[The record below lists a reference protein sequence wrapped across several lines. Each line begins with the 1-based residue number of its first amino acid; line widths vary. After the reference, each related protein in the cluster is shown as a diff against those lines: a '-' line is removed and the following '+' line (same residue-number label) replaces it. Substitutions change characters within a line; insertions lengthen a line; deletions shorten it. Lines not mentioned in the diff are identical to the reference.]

1 MKHFVQKMTQT
12 ALAVPLAIAM
22 TFTAAQADTLK
33 IALAETPSD
42 ELAAFFVALDRA
54 KANGLDYEWT
64 AFSDEELA
72 VQAILSGQMDIG
84 FGTPY
89 SAMQR
94 SKAPIRIIFQLSK
107 LKIFPV
113 AVEEYTDLSQLDGQ
127 PIMLHS
133 RGGGTDSIANV
144 IEDRMSMSFGDRSY
158 VPGSSNRVVAMLAGQ
173 ADATI
178 LDLSNKNKIIA
189 EAGDR
194 FNVLPMF
201 DVDASDEALFAN
213 LDWIKDNSEQVGI
226 LVEALVSVW
235 QDMAED
241 PTIISRETD
250 PEGPIG
256 QLPAEILAELDGF
269 YTEAVAGGLY
279 DQDTKLARFGAR
291 DYDAEVGRWLSKD
304 PIRFDG
310 GINLFGY
317 ANIDPINIVDVT
329 GEVGTFAT
337 FTAQVTAPGTASN
350 VGVIAVFGTDRN
362 SSEVTFRVGAQINS
376 SVVAV
381 GAAIGRG
388 VSSGFFFS
396 DASEFLASDAVS
408 VDTPFGGVQVYIG
421 ESGVS
426 GIGLSGMSVGLGV
439 SLVGAN
445 SGYSYSFPMI
455 NQHLADLN
463 RLVSDISDWF
473 CQ

>member
-107 LKIFPV
+107 LKFFPV

-173 ADATI
+173 ANATI

-213 LDWIKDNSEQVGI
+213 LDWIKENSEQVDI

-235 QDMAED
+235 QDMAKD
-241 PTIISRETD
+241 PTIISRETNPD
-250 PEGPIG
+250 GPIG

-279 DQDTKLARFGAR
+279 DANGG
-291 DYDAEVGRWLSKD
+291 GR
-304 PIRFDG
+304 
-310 GINLFGY
+310 
-317 ANIDPINIVDVT
+317 
-329 GEVGTFAT
+329 
-337 FTAQVTAPGTASN
+337 
-350 VGVIAVFGTDRN
+350 IA
-362 SSEVTFRVGAQINS
+362 AK
-376 SVVAV
+376 
-381 GAAIGRG
+381 
-388 VSSGFFFS
+388 
-396 DASEFLASDAVS
+396 
-408 VDTPFGGVQVYIG
+408 
-421 ESGVS
+421 
-426 GIGLSGMSVGLGV
+426 
-439 SLVGAN
+439 
-445 SGYSYSFPMI
+445 
-455 NQHLADLN
+455 ADLDWYSAAGQLDGN
-463 RLVSDISDWF
+463 PAEMDIEDFWYLAPLDAAMK
-473 CQ
+473 